1 MKKKAMG
8 NEVENMTFEEAFSE
22 LERVVKRLE
31 NGQLALEESLALY
44 ERGQT
49 LACLCGE
56 MLDEAELKI
65 EQITPQGDQPLNA
78 GD

>member
-1 MKKKAMG
+1 MG
-8 NEVENMTFEEAFSE
+8 NEIESMTFEEAFSE

-31 NGQLALEESLALY
+31 DGKLPLEESLALY

-49 LACLCGE
+49 LAGLCSQ
-56 MLDEAELKI
+56 MLDGAELKI
-65 EQITPQGDQPLNA
+65 EQITPQGDQPLDA